1 MRFKYRVDVNCLLLW
16 YIWQALI
23 YFLKCNCI
31 WVRQPLNLESILLF
45 NIITVLKL
53 HVYYTLTLLTGLVIV
68 NILSIEKYPVS
79 HSRDMGLVTV
89 IYCTIFIRLRE
100 IYLYKFF
107 LLQCHFI
114 SSSFYA
120 FKQKQFYYINIV
132 P

>member
-45 NIITVLKL
+45 NINTVLKL

-107 LLQCHFI
+107 YYSAILLAPHFMPFNKNNFI
-114 SSSFYA
+114 
-120 FKQKQFYYINIV
+120 I
-132 P
+132 